1 MKYRKTFL
9 TGMKLSLLYFI
20 EFYNGGSILP
30 KIYFDNY
37 VVRKSNQRLI
47 IMIIYIKNIFSA
59 NDSC

>member
-1 MKYRKTFL
+1 
-9 TGMKLSLLYFI
+9 MKLSLLYFI